1 MTPPRLEHLSATDPR
16 PAVIAPAEAEL
27 ATLTPDERARYD
39 ADDFFRGVV
48 DTVFAMEREHPA
60 GFTRPAIIRETYGD
74 DWEREIADLE
84 AGRHPLLQ
92 PR

>member
-1 MTPPRLEHLSATDPR
+1 MTPRLEHLSATDPR
-16 PAVIAPAEAEL
+16 QAVIAPAEAEL

-48 DTVFAMEREHPA
+48 DTVFAMEHEHPA